1 LTSTYHYREQIVVR
15 YLFLLL
21 FVITSNAAIAAFSIK
36 QVAQGIYV
44 HQGPIELPDV
54 RNHDA
59 IANIGFIVGKKCVA
73 VIDSG
78 GNPAQGRLLKSTI
91 QKITA
96 TPICY
101 VINTHV
107 HPDHIFG
114 NSAFKD
120 IANIKFIGHAKLSRA
135 MAARGAFYI
144 ARSMEQIA
152 VNLTEKDIIPPSI
165 SVKDFLKL
173 DLGGRILELKAYPTA
188 HTDNDL
194 TVFDKKTNT
203 LWMSDLLFVGHLP
216 VLDGS
221 LKGWLNVIAE
231 LEKQSFDVV
240 IPGHG
245 PIDRDWPKSVQAEKH
260 YLQKLATNVRAKI
273 KQGKYLED
281 VLQDD
286 DSIFKAQWQLFNE
299 FHKKN
304 LSSAFAELEWED

>member
-1 LTSTYHYREQIVVR
+1 VR
-15 YLFLLL
+15 YLLPLL
-21 FVITSNAAIAAFSIK
+21 FAITTNHALAAFNIK

-44 HQGPIELPDV
+44 HQGPIALPDV
-54 RNHDA
+54 HNHDA

-78 GNPAQGRLLKSTI
+78 GNPEQGRLLKTTI
-91 QKITA
+91 QKMTT

-114 NSAFKD
+114 NSAFQD
-120 IANIKFIGHAKLSRA
+120 IPNIKFIGHEKLGRA
-135 MAARGAFYI
+135 MAARGGFYI
-144 ARSMEQIA
+144 ARSVEQIA
-152 VNLTEKDIIPPSI
+152 VHLTAKDIIPPNI
-165 SVKDFLKL
+165 TVKDALKV
-173 DLGGRILELKAYPTA
+173 DLGARILELKAYPTA

-194 TVFDKKTNT
+194 TVFDAQTNT
-203 LWMSDLLFVGHLP
+203 MWLSDLLFVGHLP

-221 LKGWLNVIAE
+221 LKGWLKVITE

-245 PIDRDWPKSVQAEKH
+245 SIDRDWPESLQAEKH
-260 YLQKLATNVRAKI
+260 YLQKLASDVRAKI

-281 VLQDD
+281 ILQDN
-286 DSIFKAQWQLFNE
+286 DSIDKAQWQLFND